1 MKTSVF
7 QKKQLR
13 KMQSTAKQKM
23 RKIKEAQSNK
33 KILKIKTAARFV
45 STGTQQLY
53 EKGKEE
59 MEKKKIGRF
68 GNYYYWQL
76 KIFFFPPNHEN
87 AAFTRVCTSLARN
100 EKKREKNQHN
110 KGMEGVIPIKYP
122 SPAQTPPSP
131 F

>member
-1 MKTSVF
+1 
-7 QKKQLR
+7 
-13 KMQSTAKQKM
+13 M

-59 MEKKKIGRF
+59 MEKKKNGRF

-76 KIFFFPPNHEN
+76 KIFFFFSKSWKCCFH
-87 AAFTRVCTSLARN
+87 TCMHIS
-100 EKKREKNQHN
+100 
-110 KGMEGVIPIKYP
+110 G
-122 SPAQTPPSP
+122 
-131 F
+131 

>member
-1 MKTSVF
+1 
-7 QKKQLR
+7 
-13 KMQSTAKQKM
+13 M

-59 MEKKKIGRF
+59 MEKKKNGRF

-76 KIFFFPPNHEN
+76 KIFFFPPNNEN

-122 SPAQTPPSP
+122 SSDTSFSFLTLPAPQPQSTSNSSP
-131 F
+131 QRKTH